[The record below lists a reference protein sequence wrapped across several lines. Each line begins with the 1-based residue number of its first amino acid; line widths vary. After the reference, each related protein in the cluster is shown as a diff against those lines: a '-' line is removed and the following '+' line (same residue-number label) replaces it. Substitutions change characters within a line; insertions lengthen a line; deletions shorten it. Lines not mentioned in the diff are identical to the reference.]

1 MVVFGV
7 DPHKH
12 SHTVVAVDEAG
23 RKLGQLTVSSGQDG
37 QLRLLRWARQLGS
50 DRRRWAVEDG
60 RHVAGRLVAQLLGA
74 GEAVVWVPR
83 AAIKCDEKQ

>member
-50 DRRRWAVEDG
+50 DRRRWAVG
-60 RHVAGRLVAQLLGA
+60 RMAGMWPAGWSLSCWALGRRWC
-74 GEAVVWVPR
+74 GCRPS
-83 AAIKCDEKQ
+83 

>member
-50 DRRRWAVEDG
+50 DRRRWAVDNRTRTLDTSG
-60 RHVAGRLVAQLLGA
+60 TQSLSAS
-74 GEAVVWVPR
+74 
-83 AAIKCDEKQ
+83 